1 VRILHVVGTSRR
13 RGAETFALELAAAL
27 DARGHDDS
35 VVALGPGPDG
45 GSDPHL
51 PVLTKRHAFRPVDA
65 TDAVLRL
72 RRRLDRNRVDVV
84 LAHGALSARA
94 AAIVRGR
101 NGPLVV
107 WKRISPAAWR
117 PVQRRWWRAIA
128 GRVDAVVALTPQLE
142 DEMRHLGYEGPIWL
156 IRNARR
162 PERFLAIDRE
172 SEAVRLRREI
182 GVADDVPLLGFV
194 GNLSREKR
202 PERTLEVLARVL
214 AQGQVAHLVVAGDGP
229 LRAVFEN
236 EARSR
241 GLEVHVSLLGHR
253 PDVERLLGGVDL
265 LLITSDVEG
274 IPGVAIEAQ
283 MAGCPVVTFPIGGVR
298 EVVEDGRTGV
308 VVDRPDT
315 ALMTEHV
322 LRLLSCPDSR
332 QRLGSEGRRRAD
344 AFSTARVADQYSDRL
359 VELLGRRGERA

>member
-13 RGAETFALELAAAL
+13 RGAEIFALELAAAL
-27 DARGHDDS
+27 DTRGHDDS
-35 VVALGPGPDG
+35 IVALGPGPDG
-45 GSDPHL
+45 GSDPDL
-51 PVLTKRHAFRPVDA
+51 PVLTNRHAIRPVAA

-72 RRRLDRNRVDVV
+72 RRRLDRDRVDVV
-84 LAHGALSARA
+84 LAHGAASARA
-94 AAIVRGR
+94 AAIVRRR
-101 NGPLVV
+101 NGPLLV
-107 WKRISPAAWR
+107 WKRISPSAWR

-142 DEMRHLGYEGPIWL
+142 DEMRDLGYEGPVWL

-162 PERFLAIDRE
+162 PERFLAVDRG

-182 GVADDVPLLGFV
+182 GIGEDVPLLGFV

-202 PERTLEVLARVL
+202 PERTLDVLARVL
-214 AQGQVAHLVVAGDGP
+214 AQGEAAHLVVAGDGP
-229 LRAVFEN
+229 VRTMFEN
-236 EARSR
+236 EARAH
-241 GLEVHVSLLGHR
+241 GLQEHVSSLGHR
-253 PDVERLLGGVDL
+253 QDVERLFGGVDL

-283 MAGCPVVTFPIGGVR
+283 MAGCPVVTFPTGGVR

-308 VVDRPDT
+308 VLDRPDT

-322 LRLLSCPDSR
+322 VRLLRCPDGR
-332 QRLGSEGRRRAD
+332 KRLGSEGRRRAD
-344 AFSTARVADQYSDRL
+344 VFSTTRVADEYSDRL
-359 VELLGRRGERA
+359 VELLDRRG